1 MSEKIEIQLGEQTL
15 IILHPIIKF
24 TIDLTR
30 VEMDELYLKD
40 QKSTELAIGES
51 IKRGISDD
59 DLQFSLEN
67 LEEFL
72 EKWRVMG

>member
-1 MSEKIEIQLGEQTL
+1 MSEKIEIQLGEQT
-15 IILHPIIKF
+15 
-24 TIDLTR
+24 DLTR